1 MVPNLI
7 EHIKRVYFYRF
18 PLIKLHLVRQY
29 TGLKHIFCED
39 SMLKT
44 RFHGAVLFFHSTIQ
58 LGLSDHINTETKL
71 RPLPQYSFQSIKEI
85 TVLIIQGLRRD
96 QKSRGGGANFTMNIW
111 IYHSTGVNQS
121 TERGFNQ
128 MNVRKFHC
136 SIKQTLNFKEN

>member
-1 MVPNLI
+1 MAGTWVCPPPPPPPNNDQKHFNLSMVPNLI

-29 TGLKHIFCED
+29 TRLKHIFCED

-44 RFHGAVLFFHSTIQ
+44 RFHGAALFFHSTIQ

-85 TVLIIQGLRRD
+85 VVMIIQGLRRD
-96 QKSRGGGANFTMNIW
+96 QKSRGGGKLYHEYMN
-111 IYHSTGVNQS
+111 
-121 TERGFNQ
+121 
-128 MNVRKFHC
+128 
-136 SIKQTLNFKEN
+136 LP